1 MKKILYISAFAVVL
15 AGTTLTSCS
24 DFLEAENKSSGGITD
39 DSFFS
44 SNPNYLLTSAYRSM
58 KEFNN
63 QVNLYDEGTDLYAN
77 YRVAPSNYDKY
88 IYSAED
94 GVITSFYQNC
104 YATIKYANG
113 VVKYAGEDSDMGLQ
127 ARFLRAYTY
136 YVLTQQF
143 GRVPY
148 ITSYIQ
154 DANRDY
160 PRTDLDEIY
169 GKLSDELTALAQSSL
184 ADIDHSSGKPSK
196 QACNALL
203 AKVKLAQ
210 AWSKVSETGAD
221 VDASKVSSEAQGI
234 FKDAAEA
241 AVKAIGGQGLT
252 MTFEDKWSPYKDG
265 NDEVIFAIKYLAT
278 NDAPSDNSNSQHGT
292 YGAYYSP
299 LATCDSQHAQNS
311 KSLYLFEE
319 GDKRYESTFMTTIY
333 DGASIAEAYFAFY
346 TEDATKLASHK
357 IANKY
362 FPYWYTEAEVETWIS
377 EHSSQLA
384 KGNTPHRAV
393 LLQDYP
399 VIYNI
404 QDDGATYT
412 KSSSDSYAQY
422 AAGAQSCGVK
432 VRKFDDAVT
441 QGYCFRDVVL
451 MHLSQLYLVAAEAYY
466 MANDQTNFLKY
477 LNAVRQRAGVGDV
490 TTLEDYRDN
499 KVNYSYGASTTF
511 GDIKWID
518 VILDEYARELYAE
531 KTRWMDLSRTKQLI
545 RYNNEFN
552 TAVGTGSNVQFLRPI
567 PNGAFTNNTGM
578 IDADGNYDQNPGY

>member
-1 MKKILYISAFAVVL
+1 MKKTLYSLALAVAL

-24 DFLEAENKSSGGITD
+24 DFLEAENKSVGGITD

-44 SNPNYLLTSAYRSM
+44 SNPNSLLVSAYNSM
-58 KEFNN
+58 RAFNN

-77 YRVAPSNYDKY
+77 YRVASSNYDQY
-88 IYSAED
+88 IYNAED
-94 GVITSFYQNC
+94 GNITNFYKNC

-113 VVKYAGEDSDMGLQ
+113 VVKYAGEDSGMGLQ

-154 DANRDY
+154 DANRNY

-169 GKLSDELTALAQSSL
+169 GKLSEELEALAKSSL
-184 ADIDHSSGKPSK
+184 ADVDHSSGKPSK

-221 VDASKVSSEAQGI
+221 VDASKVSSDAQKI
-234 FKDAAEA
+234 FKEAAEA
-241 AVKAIGGQGLT
+241 AVKAIGGQELT
-252 MTFEDKWSPYKDG
+252 MSFEDKWSPYKDG

-278 NDAPSDNSNSQHGT
+278 DDAASDNSNNQHGT

-299 LATCDSQHAQNS
+299 LATSDSQHAQNL

-319 GDKRYESTFMTTIY
+319 GDKRYEATFMTTIY
-333 DGASIAEAYFAFY
+333 DGTSISDAYFAYY
-346 TEDATKLASHK
+346 TEDASKLASHK
-357 IANKY
+357 IAYKY
-362 FPYWYTEAEVETWIS
+362 FPYWYTETDVETWLS

-384 KGNTPHRAV
+384 KGSSLHKVA

-399 VIYNI
+399 VVYEKFS
-404 QDDGATYT
+404 DDGKTYT
-412 KSSSDSYAQY
+412 KSSSDAYAKY
-422 AAGAQSCGVK
+422 ATGALACGVK

-441 QGYCFRDVVL
+441 QAYCFRDVVL

-477 LNAVRQRAGVGDV
+477 LNAVRKRAGVEDV
-490 TTLEDYRDN
+490 TTLEDYKEN
-499 KVNYSYGASTTF
+499 KVNYSYGSSF

-545 RYNNEFN
+545 RYNKEFN
-552 TAVGTGSNVQFLRPI
+552 TAISSASNIQFLRPI
-567 PNGAFTNNTGM
+567 PNGVFTNNTGM
-578 IDADGNYDQNPGY
+578 VDADGKYDQNPGY